1 MENEGF
7 GCGVKIKGEQKK
19 NKAQAK
25 LICQWIK
32 GRRKRGKNISAIAAQ
47 INCTNSNYRHS
58 PARGGIK
65 AILRNFISQISI
77 WRQIPNK
84 RT

>member
-32 GRRKRGKNISAIAAQ
+32 GRRKGAK
-47 INCTNSNYRHS
+47 
-58 PARGGIK
+58 
-65 AILRNFISQISI
+65 ILVQ
-77 WRQIPNK
+77 
-84 RT
+84 